1 MRVVIQIGYV
11 KTMNRRRIGQSVK
24 AYVNDDE
31 CSWSDNNGQY
41 ITPMADTKKGILWFL
56 WEGHINNND
65 SIKLEVK
72 TFILGAGP
80 DESRTFESICSVDK
94 DAPVIEIIMPGV
106 GKKGYPIL
114 KGRLIEIG
122 AVSEQDK
129 RESKIT
135 EFLDDST
142 F

>member
-11 KTMNRRRIGQSVK
+11 KTMGRRRVGQSVK

-31 CSWSDNNGQY
+31 CSWSDGEGQY
-41 ITPMADTKKGILWFL
+41 VTPRSDTQKGILWFL
-56 WEGHINNND
+56 WEGDVDDRD

-80 DESRTFESICSVDK
+80 DETRTFESIYFVDM
-94 DAPVIEIIMPGV
+94 DAPVREIVIPGV
-106 GKKGYPIL
+106 GKRGYPIL
-114 KGRLIEIG
+114 KGRLIEMG

-129 RESKIT
+129 RESKIM